1 MKDVDRTSLIGFLEA
16 MDRAAEDRQT
26 ICVMGAAA
34 LILLGQPERQ
44 TGDIDV
50 WRPGS
55 QVLDSDLRRLAAES
69 GLSYDPK
76 EYEPEGAYL
85 QIINPG
91 IVNLPAVRDDTWA
104 TGEDSLI
111 LWQGRKLTVVCPPPP
126 IIAASK
132 LVRASEVDI
141 DDVVYLIGAIGVS
154 RKQILQAADKFPDAD
169 RETIRENMPMVD
181 ATLPVAERRAQKRKS
196 REDPER

>member
-1 MKDVDRTSLIGFLEA
+1 M
-16 MDRAAEDRQT
+16 
-26 ICVMGAAA
+26 
-34 LILLGQPERQ
+34 
-44 TGDIDV
+44 
-50 WRPGS
+50 
-55 QVLDSDLRRLAAES
+55 
-69 GLSYDPK
+69 
-76 EYEPEGAYL
+76 
-85 QIINPG
+85 
-91 IVNLPAVRDDTWA
+91 
-104 TGEDSLI
+104 
-111 LWQGRKLTVVCPPPP
+111 VCPPLP